1 MSNIY
6 LKAASEAAL
15 IAALTDAGLVIDGQ
29 PQAVTIHDD
38 GSVTDLYVIGQ
49 MYDAD
54 GNALSGHHANV
65 RTVNAVIIDK
75 LEPLT
80 CVVHSPSFVFS

>member
-1 MSNIY
+1 MSDLY

-38 GSVTDLYVIGQ
+38 GSVTDLYVIG
-49 MYDAD
+49 MMFTTD
-54 GNALSGHHANV
+54 GVEVTGFHANV
-65 RTVNAVIIDK
+65 RTGNEAVLTK
-75 LEPLT
+75 LEKLS
-80 CVVHSPSFVFS
+80 CSVSSPSFVFA

>member
-1 MSNIY
+1 MSEVY
-6 LKAASEAAL
+6 LKASSEAAL

-38 GSVTDLYVIGQ
+38 GYVTDLYVIWT
-49 MYDAD
+49 MYDAE
-54 GNALSGHHANV
+54 GNELPGHHVNV
-65 RTVNAVIIDK
+65 RTANAEIIAK

-80 CVVHSPSFVFS
+80 CAVNSPSFVFA

>member
-1 MSNIY
+1 M
-6 LKAASEAAL
+6 AAL
-15 IAALTDAGLVIDGQ
+15 AAAGLTIDGQ

-54 GNALSGHHANV
+54 GNELPGHHANV
-65 RTVNAVIIDK
+65 RTVNAEVIDK
-75 LEPLT
+75 LEPLS
-80 CVVHSPSFVFS
+80 CVVHSPSFVFA